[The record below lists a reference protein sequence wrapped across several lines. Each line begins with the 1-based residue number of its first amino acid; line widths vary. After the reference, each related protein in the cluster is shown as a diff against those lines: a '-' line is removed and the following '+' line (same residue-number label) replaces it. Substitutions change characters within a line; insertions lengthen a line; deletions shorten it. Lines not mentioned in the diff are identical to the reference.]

1 MSHVISLKSRSNS
14 IKGDVGCTLP
24 TSKCWSLGVG
34 AGLEEPK
41 LLKLIPPDWI
51 SVIGEIFTRYLC
63 KKKEDTSVIAE
74 AKKKRHQIDKL
85 MAHVWF
91 SRCFESLNS
100 CISTFYVSK
109 KPLGSSP
116 SLAGCSWTMLRS
128 ASERGCRD
136 GDGSIRGMRST
147 LWPGGINT
155 KGNTAVL

>member
-85 MAHVWF
+85 MARRMYDF
-91 SRCFESLNS
+91 
-100 CISTFYVSK
+100 
-109 KPLGSSP
+109 LG
-116 SLAGCSWTMLRS
+116 
-128 ASERGCRD
+128 
-136 GDGSIRGMRST
+136 
-147 LWPGGINT
+147 
-155 KGNTAVL
+155 VLKV